1 MAHYRHHLFIMVA
14 AGPDYT
20 VVGLDGLPQFR
31 IQIYFVKAKMHATS
45 SRASEW
51 GYDLDVLSLC
61 LM

>member
-51 GYDLDVLSLC
+51 G
-61 LM
+61 MIWMF

>member
-1 MAHYRHHLFIMVA
+1 M
-14 AGPDYT
+14 
-20 VVGLDGLPQFR
+20 VGLDGLSQFR

-51 GYDLDVLSLC
+51 YELDVLSLC